1 MSTTRRVF
9 LDHLTI
15 RVRDIERSRAF
26 YTAVLLSLGATA
38 EVYENE
44 ADDPAI
50 VFGPPGA
57 EDFAIAAGQPS
68 GPLHLAFLAGSRA
81 EVDAFHDAALAAGGR
96 DNGPPGE
103 RPHYHAGY
111 YAAFVFDP
119 DGNNIEAVFHDR

>member
-15 RVRDIERSRAF
+15 RVRDVERSRSF
-26 YTAVLLSLGATA
+26 YTAVLASLGAAA

-44 ADDPAI
+44 TDDAAI
-50 VFGPPGA
+50 IFGPPGA
-57 EDFAIAAGQPS
+57 EDFAIAPGGPS
-68 GPLHLAFLAGSRA
+68 GPLHLAFLAANRA
-81 EVDAFHDAALAAGGR
+81 EVDAFHAAALAAGGI
-96 DNGPPGE
+96 DNGAPGE
-103 RPHYHAGY
+103 RPQYHAGY